1 MEWIWINWSLKLQLS
16 TMSPQAQR
24 RLELRRIQSY
34 IIVDTKDAGD
44 SVKISIDQQLLRM
57 LGYELSIHHSRDDC
71 EDLRGIQSQF
81 LRSITQLL

>member
-1 MEWIWINWSLKLQLS
+1 MDQLVSEVATVHYESPGTKEIRTEPTIW
-16 TMSPQAQR
+16 
-24 RLELRRIQSY
+24 RIQSY